1 VNWSNN
7 LAFGELQLWITSIKI
22 RIWALNSVLL
32 IRMAKERRSCGGGAC
47 MLSSYYPTTWWKT
60 QNDMEIRK
68 ENQERVRYFKSNG
81 SERSASPCH
90 NELLSSDSFVCLC
103 CQRREETKNL
113 EKKGVSVPG
122 QIHERNLQFD
132 THTPFSVL
140 KAYYC

>member
-1 VNWSNN
+1 
-7 LAFGELQLWITSIKI
+7 
-22 RIWALNSVLL
+22 
-32 IRMAKERRSCGGGAC
+32 
-47 MLSSYYPTTWWKT
+47 
-60 QNDMEIRK
+60 MEIRK

>member
-1 VNWSNN
+1 MNWSNN
-7 LAFGELQLWITSIKI
+7 LAFGALQLWITSIKI
-22 RIWALNSVLL
+22 RDEPWIQFLL
-32 IRMAKERRSCGGGAC
+32 EWPKNEEAVEGAC